1 MQKKNARHS
10 VFIDFSSSFWK
21 NKTILIDS
29 RKILFPKESIF
40 FAIKGNLTDGHLFI
54 HSLYEQ
60 GVRCFVH
67 SQSVDTSLYPEAQFI
82 HVKDVVQVLQDFA
95 HHHRQQFDIPVLAI
109 TGSNA
114 KTILKEWLFLLLEQD
129 FIIIKSPKSY
139 NSQIGVPLSVLGM
152 NTQHELGIFEAGIS
166 QVGEMQQLQTIIQP
180 SLGIFTNIGKAH
192 ASGFE
197 TQEEKIREKLSLF
210 KDCDA
215 IIYKIEHQKI
225 HQEIQVF
232 DQNKLWSWGASKDA
246 KIPIYTQIT
255 PNHSVVSIHW
265 KGKIHDLKIPFTNS
279 AAIENCLHG
288 IATLLYLGI
297 DIDSLENRIKK
308 LRDVPMRMELKEG
321 INSCQIIDDSYNNDF
336 EGLKIALDFL
346 NQKHKQSP
354 SYTKTLI
361 LSDIPEVNQSKQY
374 SLIAQ
379 LIQEH
384 QIQKLIGIGPIL
396 CQKKSLFKAIP
407 DSHFFEN
414 TNEFIQAIDKTIHFR
429 QESILLKGARA
440 FEFERIAQ
448 QLKKRIHGTVL
459 EINLGA
465 ITHNLQVYKNLLH
478 PNTKMMVMVKAS
490 AYGSGSYEIAQLLQ
504 YNHVDYLGVA
514 YVDEGV
520 ALRQHG
526 IKLPIMVMN
535 TAIHEFE
542 VLCQYNLEPVV
553 YSLAML
559 EQFSQYIAQS
569 AKATAYPI
577 HLEFDTGMHRLGF
590 VKKDIDILILELKK
604 AQKHIHIAGLF
615 SHLAASDETQH
626 EAFTNEQIESFK
638 DLATQIE
645 NALQIKSIKH
655 ILNSAGISRFPSQQ
669 LDLVRLGIG
678 LYGIDPNKR
687 LPMLK
692 NVAQLKTC
700 ISQIKVLQKGETIGY
715 SRKGKI
721 LKTSRVAIL
730 AIGYADGFLRAF
742 GNGNFS
748 VKIQNK
754 LAPTIGNICMDMC
767 FVDISNIPEAKEG
780 DEVIIFDS
788 IEGIETLAEATNTI
802 PYEILTNISDRVPRV
817 FYVD

>member
-1 MQKKNARHS
+1 MQHKKTRHS
-10 VFIDFSSSFWK
+10 LTVDFTSYFWK
-21 NKTILIDS
+21 NKTVLIDS

-40 FAIKGNLTDGHLFI
+40 FAIKGNLTDGHLFTS
-54 HSLYEQ
+54 SLYEQ

-67 SQSVDTSLYPEAQFI
+67 SQPIDKKLYPEAQFI
-82 HVKDVVQVLQDFA
+82 HVDNVIQVLQDYA
-95 HHHRQQFDIPVLAI
+95 QYHRQQFNIPVIAI

-166 QVGEMQQLQTIIQP
+166 QVGEMQQLQAIIQP
-180 SLGIFTNIGKAH
+180 TIGIFTNIGKAH

-197 TQEEKIREKLSLF
+197 TQEQKIREKLCLF
-210 KDCDA
+210 KDCDV

-225 HQEIQVF
+225 HQEIQIL
-232 DQNKLWSWGASKDA
+232 DQNKRWSWGASKDA

-255 PNHSVVSIHW
+255 TNHSIVSIHW
-265 KGKIHDLKIPFTNS
+265 KGSIYDLNIPFTNS

-297 DIDSLENRIKK
+297 DINSLENRVKK

-321 INSCQIIDDSYNNDF
+321 INNCHIIDDSYNNDF

-346 NQKHKQSP
+346 NQKHKQTSG
-354 SYTKTLI
+354 YIKTLI
-361 LSDIPEVNQSKQY
+361 LSDIPEASQSKQY
-374 SLIAQ
+374 PLIAQ

-384 QIQKLIGIGPIL
+384 QIQKLIGIGPDL
-396 CQKKSLFKAIP
+396 SQKKSLFNAIP
-407 DSHFFEN
+407 NSHFFEN
-414 TNEFIQAIDKTIHFR
+414 TNDFIQAIDKTIHFR

-448 QLKKRIHGTVL
+448 QLKKRIHGTAL

-465 ITHNLQVYKNLLH
+465 IAHNLQVYKNLLH

-504 YNHVDYLGVA
+504 YNQVDYLGVA

-520 ALRQHG
+520 ELRQRG
-526 IKLPIMVMN
+526 IQIPIMVMN
-535 TAIHEFE
+535 TAVHEFE

-553 YSLAML
+553 YSFSVL
-559 EQFSQYIAQS
+559 EQFSQFLTKS
-569 AKATAYPI
+569 TNSTPYPI

-590 VKKDIDILILELKK
+590 VKKDIKALISALQK
-604 AQKHIHIAGLF
+604 AQNQIHITGIF
-615 SHLAASDETQH
+615 SHLAASDESQYET
-626 EAFTNEQIESFK
+626 FTTEQIESFK
-638 DLATQIE
+638 NLAEQIE
-645 NALQIKSIKH
+645 KALQIKSLKH

-678 LYGIDPNKR
+678 LYGFDPNKR

-700 ISQIKVLQKGETIGY
+700 ISQVKVLEKGETIGY
-715 SRKGKI
+715 SRKGKV
-721 LKTSRVAIL
+721 LKTTRIAIL

-767 FVDISNIPEAKEG
+767 FVDISHIPEAKEG
-780 DEVIIFDS
+780 NEVIIFDS
-788 IEGIETLAEATNTI
+788 IEGIETLAAATNTI